1 MAETKTPPAPPV
13 GKKEG
18 GNYTAENITWLEG
31 LEAVRHRPGMYIGS
45 TDQKGIFVL
54 CREVLDNSTD
64 EAMGGHAD
72 TVTVRLLPD
81 NVVSVEDNGR
91 GIPVDIHPKTGRS
104 ALELVMTELH
114 AGGKFDADNYKV
126 AAGLHGVGVSV
137 VNALSDFTEVVVDR
151 SGKKWKQRYEKG
163 VPVGEVEAIG
173 EADGTGT
180 TVTYKADASIFPSID
195 LSVESV
201 IKRLRELSYL
211 VPTCKFILENHR
223 VEPPTAEL
231 FENKGGLAAYCQH
244 LTSKKIAVHPKAIR
258 FEGKREDETGLKS
271 IEVEVALQYNEGYHD
286 VIVAFGNSIHNIHGG
301 LHESGFKTGL
311 TRAINSYARK
321 KNLLKEKDERLEGE
335 DVREGLVAIV
345 SIKVSDPIF
354 NGQAKERLNGPS
366 FIDGAVNSLVGEGLA
381 EYFDENPRVAEKIIA
396 KCITAKQARDAA
408 KKASELVKRKSA
420 LESDSLP
427 GKLADCSE
435 KDPRKCEIFLVEGD
449 SAGGCFSGD
458 TLVALADGR
467 NLSFRDLVAEQD
479 KGIEHF
485 CYTIRR
491 DGKIG
496 LERAIHARVTK
507 RDANVVRVTLD
518 NGEHIVCTP
527 DHKFMLRDGSYQ
539 EAALLKADDS
549 LMPLYRKF
557 SDVSGKSITI
567 NGYEMV
573 TDPKSGQWL
582 FTHVLA
588 DWWNRWQGVYER
600 EEGEHCHHRDFDKL
614 NNNPTNIERLPADEH
629 LQLHRTH
636 VGRTL
641 HRPEVI
647 EKCRQIRQSD
657 EFRRAMSARM
667 QEPETRE
674 VLSKQAK
681 KQWQNANYRAF
692 MLAKWR
698 EFYETNAQYRAL
710 NAEQLDTAQREFWS
724 SEANRNAQAER
735 TREFFVAHP
744 EAREVLRAAAN
755 EQWDDAELRAWRAE
769 KTKTQWTPEFRESR
783 AQALKAT
790 YLRKSLSAL
799 RDCKGDVETYEA
811 NRRANRDKSVL
822 RFDSLC
828 ERYFDGAEE
837 GALEAAANFNHRVV
851 SVETLED
858 RIDVYDI
865 EVPGTHNF
873 ALASGVFVHNSAKQG
888 RDRSFQAILPLRG
901 KIINVEK
908 NRLDKIL
915 GNEEV
920 RAMITAFGTGIADR
934 VDYDD
939 IANQIEDGE
948 LNFDDDGN
956 ALEPIDG
963 DDDDNMDGDDAE
975 LTLDLDGAP
984 DLNSDGSNASTNGS
998 VNTAVKMRRARG
1010 GKVTSAFDMTR
1021 LRYDRIIIMCDADV
1035 DGSHIRTL
1043 LLTFLFR
1050 YMRPLVETGHIY
1062 IAKPPLYSIRR
1073 GKKLEYAY
1081 TDAER
1086 DRMVKGTRADVGRYK
1101 GLGEMNP
1108 EELWETTMLPAN
1120 RLLIQV
1126 TMDDAAAADE
1136 MFSIL
1141 MGDAVEPRK
1150 EFIEANAKLVEDLDV

>member
-1 MAETKTPPAPPV
+1 MAETKTPLV
-13 GKKEG
+13 G

-72 TVTVRLLPD
+72 TVTVRLMPD

-163 VPVGEVEAIG
+163 VPIGEVEAIG
-173 EADGTGT
+173 KAEGTGT
-180 TVTYKADASIFPSID
+180 MVTYKADASIFPSID
-195 LSVESV
+195 LDVETV
-201 IKRLRELSYL
+201 VKRLRELSYL
-211 VPTCKFILENHR
+211 VPICQFILENHR
-223 VEPPTAEL
+223 VEPATAEV
-231 FENKGGLAAYCQH
+231 FQNKGGLASYCRH
-244 LTSKKIAVHPKAIR
+244 LNQKKAVVHEKPIR
-258 FEGKREDETGLKS
+258 FEGKREDETGKKS

-311 TRAINSYARK
+311 TRAINAYARK
-321 KNLLKEKDERLEGE
+321 KNIIKEKDKNLEGN
-335 DVREGLVAIV
+335 DVREGLTAVV

-366 FIDGAVNSLVGEGLA
+366 FIDGAVNSLVGEGLT
-381 EYFDENPRVAEKIIA
+381 EYFEENPRIAEKIVQ
-396 KCITAKQARDAA
+396 KCITAAQAREAAA
-408 KKASELVKRKSA
+408 KASDLVKRKSA

-449 SAGGCFSGD
+449 SAGGCFAGD

-467 NLSFRDLVAEQD
+467 NLSFRDLVAEQAD
-479 KGIEHF
+479 GIEHF

-496 LERAIHARVTK
+496 LERALHARVTK
-507 RDANVVRVTLD
+507 RDASVVAVTLD
-518 NGEHIVCTP
+518 NGERIVCTP
-527 DHKFMLRDGSYQ
+527 DHKFMLRDGSYR
-539 EAALLKADDS
+539 EAAQLKADDS
-549 LMPLYRKF
+549 LMPLYR
-557 SDVSGKSITI
+557 
-567 NGYEMV
+567 NGE
-573 TDPKSGQWL
+573 L
-582 FTHVLA
+582 
-588 DWWNRWQGVYER
+588 VYEPR
-600 EEGEHCHHRDFDKL
+600 SGSW
-614 NNNPTNIERLPADEH
+614 IDE
-629 LQLHRTH
+629 
-636 VGRTL
+636 
-641 HRPEVI
+641 
-647 EKCRQIRQSD
+647 S
-657 EFRRAMSARM
+657 
-667 QEPETRE
+667 
-674 VLSKQAK
+674 
-681 KQWQNANYRAF
+681 
-692 MLAKWR
+692 
-698 EFYETNAQYRAL
+698 
-710 NAEQLDTAQREFWS
+710 
-724 SEANRNAQAER
+724 
-735 TREFFVAHP
+735 
-744 EAREVLRAAAN
+744 
-755 EQWDDAELRAWRAE
+755 ELRSTDDIFSATIE
-769 KTKTQWTPEFRESR
+769 MNDP
-783 AQALKAT
+783 AQQN
-790 YLRKSLSAL
+790 
-799 RDCKGDVETYEA
+799 V
-811 NRRANRDKSVL
+811 V
-822 RFDSLC
+822 
-828 ERYFDGAEE
+828 
-837 GALEAAANFNHRVV
+837 FNHRVV
-851 SVETLED
+851 SVETLTETL
-858 RIDVYDI
+858 DVYDL

-939 IANQIEDGE
+939 IADQLEDE
-948 LNFDDDGN
+948 QLSFDEDGN
-956 ALEPIDG
+956 ALEVIDG
-963 DDDDNMDGDDAE
+963 DDDNGDGEANGE
-975 LTLDLDGAP
+975 PTLDLDGAA
-984 DLNSDGSNASTNGS
+984 DLNADGSNAANGNGS
-998 VNTAVKMRRARG
+998 VDTAVKMRRARG
-1010 GKVTSAFDMTR
+1010 GKVNSAFDMSR

-1126 TMDDAAAADE
+1126 TMEDAAAADQ

>member
-1 MAETKTPPAPPV
+1 MAETKTPLV
-13 GKKEG
+13 G

-163 VPVGEVEAIG
+163 VPIGEVEAIG
-173 EADGTGT
+173 KAEGTGT
-180 TVTYKADASIFPSID
+180 MVTYKADASIFPSID
-195 LSVESV
+195 LDVETV
-201 IKRLRELSYL
+201 VKRLRELSYL
-211 VPTCKFILENHR
+211 VPTCQFILENHR
-223 VEPPTAEL
+223 VEPATAEV
-231 FENKGGLAAYCQH
+231 FQNKGGLASYCRH
-244 LTSKKIAVHPKAIR
+244 LNQKKAVVHEKPIR
-258 FEGKREDETGLKS
+258 FEGKREDETGKKS

-311 TRAINSYARK
+311 TRAINAYARK
-321 KNLLKEKDERLEGE
+321 KNIIKEKDKNLEGN
-335 DVREGLVAIV
+335 DVREGLTAVV

-366 FIDGAVNSLVGEGLA
+366 FIDGAVNSLVGEGLT
-381 EYFDENPRVAEKIIA
+381 EYFEENPRIAEKIVQ
-396 KCITAKQARDAA
+396 KCITAAQAREAAA
-408 KKASELVKRKSA
+408 KASDLVKRKSA

-449 SAGGCFSGD
+449 SAGGCFAGD

-467 NLSFRDLVAEQD
+467 NLSFRDLVAEQAD
-479 KGIEHF
+479 GIEHF

-496 LERAIHARVTK
+496 LERALHARVTK
-507 RDANVVRVTLD
+507 RDASVVAVTLD
-518 NGEHIVCTP
+518 NGERIVCTP
-527 DHKFMLRDGSYQ
+527 DHKFMLRDGSYR
-539 EAALLKADDS
+539 EAAQLKADDS
-549 LMPLYRKF
+549 LMPLYR
-557 SDVSGKSITI
+557 
-567 NGYEMV
+567 NGE
-573 TDPKSGQWL
+573 L
-582 FTHVLA
+582 
-588 DWWNRWQGVYER
+588 VYEPR
-600 EEGEHCHHRDFDKL
+600 SGSW
-614 NNNPTNIERLPADEH
+614 IDE
-629 LQLHRTH
+629 
-636 VGRTL
+636 
-641 HRPEVI
+641 
-647 EKCRQIRQSD
+647 S
-657 EFRRAMSARM
+657 
-667 QEPETRE
+667 
-674 VLSKQAK
+674 
-681 KQWQNANYRAF
+681 
-692 MLAKWR
+692 
-698 EFYETNAQYRAL
+698 
-710 NAEQLDTAQREFWS
+710 
-724 SEANRNAQAER
+724 
-735 TREFFVAHP
+735 
-744 EAREVLRAAAN
+744 
-755 EQWDDAELRAWRAE
+755 ELRSTDDIFSATIE
-769 KTKTQWTPEFRESR
+769 MNDP
-783 AQALKAT
+783 AQQN
-790 YLRKSLSAL
+790 
-799 RDCKGDVETYEA
+799 V
-811 NRRANRDKSVL
+811 V
-822 RFDSLC
+822 
-828 ERYFDGAEE
+828 
-837 GALEAAANFNHRVV
+837 FNHRVV
-851 SVETLED
+851 SVETLTE
-858 RIDVYDI
+858 ILDVYDL

-939 IANQIEDGE
+939 IADQLEDE
-948 LNFDDDGN
+948 QLSFDEDGN
-956 ALEPIDG
+956 ALEVIDS
-963 DDDDNMDGDDAE
+963 DDDNGDGEANGE
-975 LTLDLDGAP
+975 PTLDLDGAA
-984 DLNSDGSNASTNGS
+984 DLNADGSNAANGNGS
-998 VNTAVKMRRARG
+998 VDTAVKMRRARG
-1010 GKVTSAFDMTR
+1010 GKVNSAFDMSR

-1126 TMDDAAAADE
+1126 TMEDAAAADQ

>member
-1 MAETKTPPAPPV
+1 MAETKTPLAE
-13 GKKEG
+13 KIG

-72 TVTVRLLPD
+72 TVTVRLYPD

-91 GIPVDIHPKTGRS
+91 GIPIDIHPKTGRS

-151 SGKKWKQRYEKG
+151 SGKKWKQRYERG
-163 VPVGEVEAIG
+163 VPQGDVEAIG
-173 EADGTGT
+173 KADGTGT

-195 LSVESV
+195 LNVESV
-201 IKRLRELSYL
+201 SKRLRELSYL

-223 VEPPTAEL
+223 VEPPTAEMY
-231 FENKGGLAAYCQH
+231 ENKGGLASYCQH
-244 LTSKKIAVHPKAIR
+244 VTGKKTPVHPKAIR
-258 FEGKREDETGLKS
+258 FEGKREDETGKKS

-286 VIVAFGNSIHNIHGG
+286 VIIAFGNSIHNIHGG

-321 KNLLKEKDERLEGE
+321 KNILKEKDERLEGE
-335 DVREGLVAIV
+335 DVREGLVAVV

-381 EYFDENPRVAEKIIA
+381 EYFEENPRVAEKIVA

-449 SAGGCFSGD
+449 SAGGCFAGD

-467 NLSFRDLVAEQD
+467 NLSFRDLVAEQN

-491 DGKIG
+491 DRKIG
-496 LERAIHARVTK
+496 LERVIHARVTK
-507 RDANVVRVTLD
+507 RDAAVVAITLD
-518 NGEHIVCTP
+518 NGERVVCTP

-539 EAALLKADDS
+539 EAAQLKADDS
-549 LMPLYRKF
+549 LMPLYRKL
-557 SDVSGKSITI
+557 SDVSEKNITI
-567 NGYEMV
+567 DGYEMAM
-573 TDPKSGQWL
+573 DPKSGTWL

-588 DWWNRWQGVYER
+588 DWWNRWQGVYTR
-600 EEGEHCHHRDFDKL
+600 ESGAHCHHVDFNKR
-614 NNNPTNIERLPADEH
+614 NNNPTNLERLPKDEH
-629 LQLHRTH
+629 LALHRVH

-641 HRPEVI
+641 HRPDVI
-647 EKCRQIRQSD
+647 EKCRQLKQTD
-657 EFRRAMSARM
+657 EFRSMMSARM
-667 QEPETRE
+667 QEPETRDL
-674 VLSKQAK
+674 LSQQAK
-681 KQWQNANYRAF
+681 EQWKDEDYRAF

-698 EFYETNAQYRAL
+698 EFYDNNADYRAL
-710 NAEQLDTAQREFWS
+710 NAKQLDAAQREFWS
-724 SEANRNAQAER
+724 SQDNRDAQAER
-735 TREFFVAHP
+735 TREFFEAHP
-744 EAREVLRAAAN
+744 EAREVLRDAAN

-769 KTKTQWTPEFRESR
+769 KTKSQWTPEFRASR
-783 AQALKAT
+783 AEALKAT

-799 RDCKGDVETYEA
+799 RDCSGDIETYEA
-811 NRRANRDKSVL
+811 TRRANNDKSVL
-822 RFDSLC
+822 RFDTLC
-828 ERYFDGAEE
+828 ERYFDGQKE
-837 GALEAAANFNHRVV
+837 GALEAAASYNHRVV
-851 SVETLED
+851 SVETLEETL
-858 RIDVYDI
+858 DVYDL

-939 IANQIEDGE
+939 IASQIEQNE
-948 LNFDDDGN
+948 LEFDEDGN

-963 DDDDNMDGDDAE
+963 DEDENTNEDGE
-975 LTLDLDGAP
+975 LTLDLDGAA
-984 DLNSDGSNASTNGS
+984 DLNADGSNASTNGAA
-998 VNTAVKMRRARG
+998 TAVKMRRARG
-1010 GKVTSAFDMTR
+1010 GKVNSAFDMTR

-1050 YMRPLVETGHIY
+1050 YMRPLVEAGHIY

-1126 TMDDAAAADE
+1126 TMEDAAAADE